1 MNNEMT
7 TITTITFEDFQ
18 HYIISIRGIHKLQND
33 LDRIFDSYNN
43 YNGDIA
49 SVYLPTLES
58 ELVELLITVTHDD
71 PQDGWIKYWFHELDC
86 GIKYLSGDV
95 EIDGRPV
102 RLQTISDLWDIL
114 NNNPNYEKKYNTEI
128 KEEE

>member
-1 MNNEMT
+1 MNNE
-7 TITTITFEDFQ
+7 ITAITFEDFQ

-33 LDRIFDSYNN
+33 LDRIFDGYNN

-71 PQDGWIKYWFHELDC
+71 TQDGWIKYWIYELDC
-86 GIKYLSGDV
+86 GIKYSKGDV

-102 RLQTISDLWDIL
+102 RLQTISDLWGIL
-114 NNNPNYEKKYNTEI
+114 NNSPNYEKEDNI
-128 KEEE
+128 NIGKEK